1 MSISVRPGSFWIS
14 FDIWAIGFPRL
25 CRTKMKGM
33 PYRTKFQRT
42 KVLKIW
48 TRAEIF
54 FGRKFLS
61 AKILLV
67 IYENLSW
74 ETSIHHFSPNQ
85 IFRLVNKK
93 KILPRRSMYENSRI
107 YTEDYLVVAT
117 TITSARLLS
126 SQCKHGEI
134 GRLLSS
140 RARLSSR
147 RYSRQNVSSDG
158 HLRYLRKFSD
168 QCKFGRLL

>member
-1 MSISVRPGSFWIS
+1 MISTPHHTKPMYVPK
-14 FDIWAIGFPRL
+14 APR
-25 CRTKMKGM
+25 KK
-33 PYRTKFQRT
+33 KE
-42 KVLKIW
+42 KVVLRRNQSPDTCCVI
-48 TRAEIF
+48 
-54 FGRKFLS
+54 RK
-61 AKILLV
+61 
-67 IYENLSW
+67 
-74 ETSIHHFSPNQ
+74 
-85 IFRLVNKK
+85 RLVFDDLTERKTENRKNCAK
-93 KILPRRSMYENSRI
+93 RKYEEELAIPLGVITKRWSSDENASSRI

-134 GRLLSS
+134 VRLLSS

-158 HLRYLRKFSD
+158 HLRYLRKLSD